1 MGCYTCSTIEDQ
13 DYKRLIATIR
23 NGYIDRE
30 GVKHRPNV
38 QIATILVLEANLG
51 CRIGDI
57 MSLETDSIVWDGGVW
72 KLDIIEEKTGKHRSF
87 IVPQKVKDFI
97 DNYAIS
103 REIVHGKLFTISA
116 QAVWKC
122 LRQVTRYLELE
133 KISTHSMR
141 KKCAIELYTKSGYDI
156 ELVSSFLNHSSIAV
170 TRTYLKRSSK
180 QMEEAISQIVDLA

>member
-1 MGCYTCSTIEDQ
+1 MGAYTTATIQDQ
-13 DYKRLIATIR
+13 EYKKLISTIR

-30 GVKHRPNV
+30 GVKHRPNI

-57 MSLETDSIVWDGGVW
+57 IALETDSIIWDGGVW
-72 KLDIIEEKTGKHRSF
+72 KLNIREEKTGKHRSF
-87 IVPQKVKDFI
+87 IVPQEVKDFI

-122 LRQVTRYLELE
+122 LRAVTEYLKLE
-133 KISTHSMR
+133 KISTHSLR
-141 KKCAIELYTKSGYDI
+141 KKCAVSLYERSGFDI